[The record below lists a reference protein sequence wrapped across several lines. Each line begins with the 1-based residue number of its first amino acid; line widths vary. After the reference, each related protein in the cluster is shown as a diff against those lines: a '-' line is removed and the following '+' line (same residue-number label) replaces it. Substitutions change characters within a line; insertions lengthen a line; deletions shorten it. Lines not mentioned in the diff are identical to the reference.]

1 MLRLEPERRAKAG
14 ELIHHAWLD
23 GVIVQGELEQI
34 WAAEETESRGKEN
47 IGAIIKGP
55 PGPSSRIRVPLADV
69 DAMKPADDP
78 EDVVIREQEER
89 ERDAFMRERA
99 NASKS
104 AKESSSGGGG
114 GGGGPSKKKPKKGKK

>member
-23 GVIVQGELEQI
+23 GIVVQGELEQI
-34 WAAEETESRGKEN
+34 WAAEETDSRGKEN

-55 PGPSSRIRVPLADV
+55 PGASSRSRIPLADV

-78 EDVVIREQEER
+78 EDTLIREQEER
-89 ERDAFMRERA
+89 EREAFMRERA
-99 NASKS
+99 NAAKF

-114 GGGGPSKKKPKKGKK
+114 GGGPTKKKPKKGKK